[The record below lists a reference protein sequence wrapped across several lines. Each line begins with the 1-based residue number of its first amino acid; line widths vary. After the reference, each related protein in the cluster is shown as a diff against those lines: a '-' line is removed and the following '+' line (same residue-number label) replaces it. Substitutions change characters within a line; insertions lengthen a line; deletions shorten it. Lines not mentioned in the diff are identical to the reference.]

1 MTSQIFYLLSWTL
14 LLLGGIF
21 SIIGGIGLIRLPDFY
36 SRMHASSIT
45 DTLAMFLIIA
55 GLMLQGGLSLVTLKL
70 FLIFVFIFLT
80 APVSTHA
87 LANAAYKGRKES
99 PITINNLLM
108 SNQKKGAKLANTPD
122 VLPDI
127 ISPNFT
133 DEDSAANNKSA
144 KYRNRG
150 ESK

>member
-1 MTSQIFYLLSWTL
+1 M
-14 LLLGGIF
+14 
-21 SIIGGIGLIRLPDFY
+21 
-36 SRMHASSIT
+36 
-45 DTLAMFLIIA
+45 
-55 GLMLQGGLSLVTLKL
+55 
-70 FLIFVFIFLT
+70 
-80 APVSTHA
+80 STHA

>member
-1 MTSQIFYLLSWTL
+1 MTSQIFYFLSWTL

>member
-1 MTSQIFYLLSWTL
+1 MTSQIFYLLSWIL

>member
-1 MTSQIFYLLSWTL
+1 MTSQIFYLLSWIL

-108 SNQKKGAKLANTPD
+108 SNQKKGAKLK
-122 VLPDI
+122 I
-127 ISPNFT
+127 QSYKKF
-133 DEDSAANNKSA
+133 
-144 KYRNRG
+144 
-150 ESK
+150 